1 MGNNLRIILVVVVL
15 LACGVIAEAQQAG
28 KIPRIGFLASNS
40 STAISD
46 RIEGFRQGL
55 RKLGYVEGQSIL
67 IEYRFAD
74 GKLDRL
80 PDLAAELVHLNVA
93 CIVTV
98 GTPATR
104 AAKQAAGTIP
114 IVMGNADD
122 PVGQGFV
129 NSLAQPGGNITGL
142 TDIASE
148 LAGKRLELLKEA

>member
-1 MGNNLRIILVVVVL
+1 MKQAGLSSILVAVVL
-15 LACGVIAEAQQAG
+15 LVAGAIAEAQQAT
-28 KIPRIGFLASNS
+28 IPRCGFLAASPS
-40 STAISD
+40 SAISD

-55 RKLGYVEGQSIL
+55 RKLGYVEGQNIL

-74 GKLDRL
+74 GMVDRL
-80 PDLAAELVHLNVA
+80 LDLAAELVHLNVE

-114 IVMGNADD
+114 IVMGNTDD